1 MWFIVDIDVKH
12 NYFHEKYTRKTFFDV
27 ISREDNCVVES
38 KNYQYI
44 LLLHVLVLSLH
55 IIEHGYDPYTCSYN
69 VLPCK
74 MFHVLRWPY
83 SLQCIDEAQHSEL
96 PFIGAGRRDI
106 CEDSDSS
113 ALRRLDGKHAQY
125 PSDLFRYDLLIQ

>member
-55 IIEHGYDPYTCSYN
+55 IIEHDFFSKCNQTLLPGYDSYNYN
-69 VLPCK
+69 VLPANVPRSK
-74 MFHVLRWPY
+74 MDVLIAMY
-83 SLQCIDEAQHSEL
+83 
-96 PFIGAGRRDI
+96 
-106 CEDSDSS
+106 
-113 ALRRLDGKHAQY
+113 
-125 PSDLFRYDLLIQ
+125 